1 MILSR
6 RRLLGLG
13 ASTVLGSSL
22 GAPFVARGQPAPF
35 AYKYANNLPET
46 HPMNVR
52 AREMAAAIRQQTNGR
67 LEIQIFPSSQLG
79 SDTDTMS
86 QQR

>member
-1 MILSR
+1 MANDSEARSMILSR

-13 ASTVLGSSL
+13 ASTVLGSSV
-22 GAPFVARGQPAPF
+22 GAPFVASGQPAPF

-52 AREMAAAIRQQTNGR
+52 AREIAA
-67 LEIQIFPSSQLG
+67 
-79 SDTDTMS
+79 
-86 QQR
+86 